1 MLKAVRM
8 IQFTQCRICPALQE
22 IEAHFAEDARLLIVL
37 EHRHPPV

>member
-1 MLKAVRM
+1 
-8 IQFTQCRICPALQE
+8 LQE